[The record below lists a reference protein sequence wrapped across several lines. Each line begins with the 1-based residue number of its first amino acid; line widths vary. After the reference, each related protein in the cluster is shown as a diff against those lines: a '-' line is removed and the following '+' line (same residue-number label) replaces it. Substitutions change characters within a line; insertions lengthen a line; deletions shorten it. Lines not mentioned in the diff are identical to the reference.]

1 MMVSIMRITHHK
13 LLLHVIFILLIIL
26 DILVD
31 VWLLEHLVLINI
43 DLLNNLLAMRPLVV
57 EFLPEVLLK

>member
-1 MMVSIMRITHHK
+1 MMVSIMLITHHK
-13 LLLHVIFILLIIL
+13 LLLHIIFVLLIIL

-31 VWLLEHLVLINI
+31 VWLLEHLVLII
-43 DLLNNLLAMRPLVV
+43 IYLLNNLLAMRPLVV

>member
-1 MMVSIMRITHHK
+1 MMVSVMLITHHK

-31 VWLLEHLVLINI
+31 VWLLKHLVLIII

-57 EFLPEVLLK
+57 ELLPEVLLE